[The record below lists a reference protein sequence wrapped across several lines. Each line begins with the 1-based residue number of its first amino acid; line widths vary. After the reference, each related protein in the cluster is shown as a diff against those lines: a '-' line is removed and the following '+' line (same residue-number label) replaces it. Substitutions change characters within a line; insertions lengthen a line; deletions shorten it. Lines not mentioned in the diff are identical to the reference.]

1 MKTYIYI
8 LFIISIFTACGN
20 KNVQENTTI
29 NNEVKNPE
37 NTVALT
43 NEQIKAIGLQTDN
56 IKNRNLLT
64 EIRANGYLDIP
75 PQNSA
80 MISPMITG
88 YVSKLNFLVGDMVKK
103 GQIMA
108 EMESMEYIDL
118 QQQFIELSSR
128 IKYLEDDYNRQKLL
142 QGQDAV
148 SRKTFLLAEADYKT
162 TLSMLDG
169 LKSKLKLLG
178 SDIETL
184 NQGEIADR
192 LLVRS
197 PIGGAVR
204 AVHASL
210 GEHADPSEVIYEVIN
225 TEHIHLELS
234 VYEQDAAKVQKG
246 QKVWFS
252 ISSLPGKQFEGE
264 VFLVGQNLSES
275 KRAIDV
281 HVHFDERSGPFTVG
295 MYASATINVGEMET
309 YTLPVTAVV
318 TDQQKQYVFKK
329 KITAGETVGFER
341 VQILAGPEKNGQVE
355 ILNFDS
361 FVPDDEIVTRGT
373 LYLLNAISMGESL

>member
-56 IKNRNLLT
+56 IKKRNLLT

-108 EMESMEYIDL
+108 ELESMEYIDM

-192 LLVRS
+192 LLIRS

-204 AVHASL
+204 AVHVSL

-275 KRAIDV
+275 KRAINV

-341 VQILAGPEKNGQVE
+341 VQILAGQEKNGQVE